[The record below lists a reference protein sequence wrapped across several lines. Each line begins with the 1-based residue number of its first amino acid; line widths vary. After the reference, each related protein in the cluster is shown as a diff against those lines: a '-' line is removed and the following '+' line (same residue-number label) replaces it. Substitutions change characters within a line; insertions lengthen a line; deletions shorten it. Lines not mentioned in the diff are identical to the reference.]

1 MDERTPLVSAGPSAT
16 RPAIEKAITSDGES
30 QATVNCQVCRQPI
43 KGPPTG
49 KQYVRC
55 PCNCLLVC
63 NESTSKVGCPRPECQ
78 KVIVLREVWW
88 LIMVEP
94 VRLTGT
100 ASQRQVICS
109 RSR

>member
-1 MDERTPLVSAGPSAT
+1 MDENTPLVSADTHVGRSVIKPV
-16 RPAIEKAITSDGES
+16 IERAVTNDGDS
-30 QATVNCQVCRQPI
+30 QATVNCQPI

-78 KVIVLREVWW
+78 KVIVIREVGYTSS
-88 LIMVEP
+88 LLSFLELHI
-94 VRLTGT
+94 
-100 ASQRQVICS
+100 
-109 RSR
+109 